1 MDNNFPVPIMSER
14 DLDVYDKYITTVE
27 NGYKSL
33 PEFLKCHIGKLV
45 KVEVAVLNR
54 IETKV
59 GILMDVGKDYLVLK
73 LPECQSVIIEGSCIK
88 FITVMH
94 GGKNYR

>member
-1 MDNNFPVPIMSER
+1 MDNFPIPLLNEK
-14 DLDVYDKYITTVE
+14 DLEIYDKYITEVSVK
-27 NGYKSL
+27 NL
-33 PEFLKCHIGKLV
+33 PEYLKNHIGKPA

-59 GILMDVGKDYLVLK
+59 GILMDVGKDFLVLK
-73 LPECQSVIIEGSCIK
+73 LPECQSLIIEGGCIK

-94 GGKNYR
+94 NGNYRKFGK